1 MEYVITTTIL
11 IEAPDER
18 SAEDAIEQMVD
29 SAGSVLGVMGHRNV
43 SIEPSK
49 AHRANIRMIGPNG
62 RVQRQL
68 SA

>member
-29 SAGSVLGVMGHRNV
+29 SGSVLGVMGHRNV

-49 AHRANIRMIGPNG
+49 AHRANIRMIGPTG
-62 RVQRQL
+62 RVQRRM